1 MSNGPKKITELP
13 VANTYAN
20 TDLVLLVGNVSTNAT
35 TYSVT
40 PAVLFANVNATRINV
55 GNTVNVGANSI
66 INATAHFIT
75 SNSTVNAIMTATS
88 LTFSNTTAVPFTA
101 NVTGVYTTG
110 TVNAASHSVGTTFTA
125 NATLVNAAAVNVTGQ
140 VNTAT
145 FYAATSANVGSAV
158 IANAT
163 GIYTTGV
170 ANAVTL
176 SAGANFTAN
185 TTLANTAA
193 INVVG
198 QTNTATLYVTT
209 SANVGSAVVANAT
222 GVYTTGTVNATS
234 HTVGSNFIANSTATT
249 IAANTLTLG
258 TSTIASNGYSYL
270 PNGLKMNF
278 GRFVANTTSQ
288 VTFTSAFATAV
299 VAISV
304 TPANTVY
311 LAANVPYVFT
321 SNTTTANIYS
331 ASTTTSSNC
340 YYLAIG
346 Y

>member
-75 SNSTVNAIMTATS
+75 SNSTVNAVMTATS

-101 NVTGVYTTG
+101 NVTGV
-110 TVNAASHSVGTTFTA
+110 F
-125 NATLVNAAAVNVTGQ
+125 
-140 VNTAT
+140 
-145 FYAATSANVGSAV
+145 
-158 IANAT
+158 
-163 GIYTTGV
+163 
-170 ANAVTL
+170 
-176 SAGANFTAN
+176 
-185 TTLANTAA
+185 
-193 INVVG
+193 
-198 QTNTATLYVTT
+198 
-209 SANVGSAVVANAT
+209 
-222 GVYTTGTVNATS
+222 TTGTVNATS

-258 TSTIASNGYSYL
+258 TSTIAANGYSYL

-278 GRFVANTTSQ
+278 GVFVANTTSQ

-304 TPANTVY
+304 TPSNTVY

>member
-1 MSNGPKKITELP
+1 MTATSLTFSNTSAI
-13 VANTYAN
+13 
-20 TDLVLLVGNVSTNAT
+20 NAT
-35 TYSVT
+35 AHFITSNSTVNAIMT
-40 PAVLFANVNATRINV
+40 ATSLTFSNTTAVPFTANVTGV
-55 GNTVNVGANSI
+55 FTTGTVNAGANSI

-101 NVTGVYTTG
+101 NVTGV
-110 TVNAASHSVGTTFTA
+110 F
-125 NATLVNAAAVNVTGQ
+125 
-140 VNTAT
+140 
-145 FYAATSANVGSAV
+145 
-158 IANAT
+158 
-163 GIYTTGV
+163 
-170 ANAVTL
+170 
-176 SAGANFTAN
+176 
-185 TTLANTAA
+185 
-193 INVVG
+193 
-198 QTNTATLYVTT
+198 
-209 SANVGSAVVANAT
+209 
-222 GVYTTGTVNATS
+222 TTGTVNATS

-258 TSTIASNGYSYL
+258 TSTIAANGYSYL

-278 GRFVANTTSQ
+278 GVFVANTTSQ

-304 TPANTVY
+304 TPSNTVY

-340 YYLAIG
+340 YYVAIG

>member
-35 TYSVT
+35 TFSVT

-75 SNSTVNAIMTATS
+75 SNSTVNAVMTATS

-101 NVTGVYTTG
+101 NVTGV
-110 TVNAASHSVGTTFTA
+110 F
-125 NATLVNAAAVNVTGQ
+125 
-140 VNTAT
+140 
-145 FYAATSANVGSAV
+145 
-158 IANAT
+158 
-163 GIYTTGV
+163 
-170 ANAVTL
+170 
-176 SAGANFTAN
+176 
-185 TTLANTAA
+185 
-193 INVVG
+193 
-198 QTNTATLYVTT
+198 
-209 SANVGSAVVANAT
+209 
-222 GVYTTGTVNATS
+222 TTGTVNATS

-258 TSTIASNGYSYL
+258 TSTIAANGYSYL
-270 PNGLKMNF
+270 PNGLKINF
-278 GRFVANTTSQ
+278 GVFIANTTSQ
-288 VTFTSAFATAV
+288 VTFTSAFAAAV
-299 VAISV
+299 VSILV

-311 LAANVPYVFT
+311 IAANVPYVFT

-340 YYLAIG
+340 YYVAIG

>member
-110 TVNAASHSVGTTFTA
+110 TVNA
-125 NATLVNAAAVNVTGQ
+125 
-140 VNTAT
+140 
-145 FYAATSANVGSAV
+145 
-158 IANAT
+158 
-163 GIYTTGV
+163 
-170 ANAVTL
+170 
-176 SAGANFTAN
+176 
-185 TTLANTAA
+185 
-193 INVVG
+193 
-198 QTNTATLYVTT
+198 
-209 SANVGSAVVANAT
+209 
-222 GVYTTGTVNATS
+222 TS

-258 TSTIASNGYSYL
+258 TSTIAANGYSYL

-278 GRFVANTTSQ
+278 GVFVANTTSK

-311 LAANVPYVFT
+311 LAANLPYVFT

>member
-40 PAVLFANVNATRINV
+40 PAVLFANVNVTRINV

-88 LTFSNTTAVPFTA
+88 LTLTSNSTVNAIMTATSLTFSNTTAVPFTA
-101 NVTGVYTTG
+101 NV
-110 TVNAASHSVGTTFTA
+110 
-125 NATLVNAAAVNVTGQ
+125 
-140 VNTAT
+140 
-145 FYAATSANVGSAV
+145 
-158 IANAT
+158 
-163 GIYTTGV
+163 
-170 ANAVTL
+170 
-176 SAGANFTAN
+176 
-185 TTLANTAA
+185 
-193 INVVG
+193 
-198 QTNTATLYVTT
+198 
-209 SANVGSAVVANAT
+209 T

-258 TSTIASNGYSYL
+258 TSTIAANGYSYL

-278 GRFVANTTSQ
+278 GVFVANTTSQ

-304 TPANTVY
+304 TPSNTVY

>member
-110 TVNAASHSVGTTFTA
+110 TVNA
-125 NATLVNAAAVNVTGQ
+125 
-140 VNTAT
+140 
-145 FYAATSANVGSAV
+145 
-158 IANAT
+158 
-163 GIYTTGV
+163 
-170 ANAVTL
+170 
-176 SAGANFTAN
+176 
-185 TTLANTAA
+185 
-193 INVVG
+193 
-198 QTNTATLYVTT
+198 
-209 SANVGSAVVANAT
+209 
-222 GVYTTGTVNATS
+222 TS

-258 TSTIASNGYSYL
+258 TSTIAANGYSYL

-278 GRFVANTTSQ
+278 GVFVANTTSK

-340 YYLAIG
+340 YYVAIG

>member
-75 SNSTVNAIMTATS
+75 SNSTVNAVMTATS

-101 NVTGVYTTG
+101 NV
-110 TVNAASHSVGTTFTA
+110 
-125 NATLVNAAAVNVTGQ
+125 
-140 VNTAT
+140 
-145 FYAATSANVGSAV
+145 
-158 IANAT
+158 
-163 GIYTTGV
+163 
-170 ANAVTL
+170 
-176 SAGANFTAN
+176 
-185 TTLANTAA
+185 
-193 INVVG
+193 
-198 QTNTATLYVTT
+198 
-209 SANVGSAVVANAT
+209 T

-258 TSTIASNGYSYL
+258 TSTIAANGYSYL

-278 GRFVANTTSQ
+278 GVFVANTTSQ

-299 VAISV
+299 VSISV

>member
-40 PAVLFANVNATRINV
+40 PAVLFANVNVTRINV

-110 TVNAASHSVGTTFTA
+110 TVNA
-125 NATLVNAAAVNVTGQ
+125 
-140 VNTAT
+140 
-145 FYAATSANVGSAV
+145 
-158 IANAT
+158 
-163 GIYTTGV
+163 
-170 ANAVTL
+170 
-176 SAGANFTAN
+176 
-185 TTLANTAA
+185 
-193 INVVG
+193 
-198 QTNTATLYVTT
+198 
-209 SANVGSAVVANAT
+209 
-222 GVYTTGTVNATS
+222 TS

-258 TSTIASNGYSYL
+258 TSTIAANGYSYL

-278 GRFVANTTSQ
+278 GVFVANTTSQ

-304 TPANTVY
+304 TPSNTVY

-340 YYLAIG
+340 YYVAIG

>member
-35 TYSVT
+35 TFSVT

-110 TVNAASHSVGTTFTA
+110 TVNA
-125 NATLVNAAAVNVTGQ
+125 
-140 VNTAT
+140 
-145 FYAATSANVGSAV
+145 
-158 IANAT
+158 
-163 GIYTTGV
+163 
-170 ANAVTL
+170 
-176 SAGANFTAN
+176 
-185 TTLANTAA
+185 
-193 INVVG
+193 
-198 QTNTATLYVTT
+198 
-209 SANVGSAVVANAT
+209 
-222 GVYTTGTVNATS
+222 TS

-258 TSTIASNGYSYL
+258 TSTIAANGYSYL
-270 PNGLKMNF
+270 PNGLKINF
-278 GRFVANTTSQ
+278 GVFIANTTSQ
-288 VTFTSAFATAV
+288 VTFTSAFAAAV
-299 VAISV
+299 VSILV

-311 LAANVPYVFT
+311 IAANVPYVFT

-340 YYLAIG
+340 YYVAIG

>member
-35 TYSVT
+35 TFSVT
-40 PAVLFANVNATRINV
+40 PAVLFANVNVARINV

-101 NVTGVYTTG
+101 NSTGV
-110 TVNAASHSVGTTFTA
+110 F
-125 NATLVNAAAVNVTGQ
+125 
-140 VNTAT
+140 
-145 FYAATSANVGSAV
+145 
-158 IANAT
+158 
-163 GIYTTGV
+163 
-170 ANAVTL
+170 
-176 SAGANFTAN
+176 
-185 TTLANTAA
+185 
-193 INVVG
+193 
-198 QTNTATLYVTT
+198 
-209 SANVGSAVVANAT
+209 
-222 GVYTTGTVNATS
+222 TTGTVNATS

-258 TSTIASNGYSYL
+258 TSTIAANGYSYL
-270 PNGLKMNF
+270 PNGLKINF
-278 GRFVANTTSQ
+278 GVFVANTTSQ

-299 VAISV
+299 VSILV

-311 LAANVPYVFT
+311 IAANVPYVFT

-340 YYLAIG
+340 YYVAIG

>member
-110 TVNAASHSVGTTFTA
+110 TVNA
-125 NATLVNAAAVNVTGQ
+125 
-140 VNTAT
+140 
-145 FYAATSANVGSAV
+145 
-158 IANAT
+158 
-163 GIYTTGV
+163 
-170 ANAVTL
+170 
-176 SAGANFTAN
+176 
-185 TTLANTAA
+185 
-193 INVVG
+193 
-198 QTNTATLYVTT
+198 
-209 SANVGSAVVANAT
+209 
-222 GVYTTGTVNATS
+222 TS

-258 TSTIASNGYSYL
+258 TSTIAANGYSYL

-278 GRFVANTTSQ
+278 GRFIANTTSQ

>member
-110 TVNAASHSVGTTFTA
+110 TVNA
-125 NATLVNAAAVNVTGQ
+125 
-140 VNTAT
+140 
-145 FYAATSANVGSAV
+145 
-158 IANAT
+158 
-163 GIYTTGV
+163 
-170 ANAVTL
+170 
-176 SAGANFTAN
+176 
-185 TTLANTAA
+185 
-193 INVVG
+193 
-198 QTNTATLYVTT
+198 
-209 SANVGSAVVANAT
+209 
-222 GVYTTGTVNATS
+222 TS

-258 TSTIASNGYSYL
+258 TSTIAANGYSYL

-278 GRFVANTTSQ
+278 GVFVANTTSQ

-304 TPANTVY
+304 TPSNTVY
-311 LAANVPYVFT
+311 LAANAPYVFT

>member
-40 PAVLFANVNATRINV
+40 PAVLFANVNVTRINV

-75 SNSTVNAIMTATS
+75 SNSTVNAVMTATS

-101 NVTGVYTTG
+101 NVTGV
-110 TVNAASHSVGTTFTA
+110 F
-125 NATLVNAAAVNVTGQ
+125 
-140 VNTAT
+140 
-145 FYAATSANVGSAV
+145 
-158 IANAT
+158 
-163 GIYTTGV
+163 
-170 ANAVTL
+170 
-176 SAGANFTAN
+176 
-185 TTLANTAA
+185 
-193 INVVG
+193 
-198 QTNTATLYVTT
+198 
-209 SANVGSAVVANAT
+209 
-222 GVYTTGTVNATS
+222 TTGTVNATS

-258 TSTIASNGYSYL
+258 TSTIAANGYSYL

-278 GRFVANTTSQ
+278 GVFVANTTSQ

-304 TPANTVY
+304 TPSNTVY

-340 YYLAIG
+340 YYVAIG

>member
-101 NVTGVYTTG
+101 NVTGVFTTG
-110 TVNAASHSVGTTFTA
+110 TVNAGANSIINATAHFITSNSTVNAIMTATSLTFSNTTAVPFTA
-125 NATLVNAAAVNVTGQ
+125 NV
-140 VNTAT
+140 
-145 FYAATSANVGSAV
+145 
-158 IANAT
+158 
-163 GIYTTGV
+163 
-170 ANAVTL
+170 
-176 SAGANFTAN
+176 
-185 TTLANTAA
+185 
-193 INVVG
+193 
-198 QTNTATLYVTT
+198 
-209 SANVGSAVVANAT
+209 T

-258 TSTIASNGYSYL
+258 TSTIAANGYSYL
-270 PNGLKMNF
+270 PNGLKINF
-278 GRFVANTTSQ
+278 GVFVANTTSQ
-288 VTFTSAFATAV
+288 VTFTSAFAAAV
-299 VAISV
+299 VSILV

-311 LAANVPYVFT
+311 IAANVPYVFT

-340 YYLAIG
+340 YYVAIG

>member
-110 TVNAASHSVGTTFTA
+110 TVNA
-125 NATLVNAAAVNVTGQ
+125 
-140 VNTAT
+140 
-145 FYAATSANVGSAV
+145 
-158 IANAT
+158 
-163 GIYTTGV
+163 
-170 ANAVTL
+170 
-176 SAGANFTAN
+176 
-185 TTLANTAA
+185 
-193 INVVG
+193 
-198 QTNTATLYVTT
+198 
-209 SANVGSAVVANAT
+209 
-222 GVYTTGTVNATS
+222 TS

-258 TSTIASNGYSYL
+258 TSTIAANGYSYL

-278 GRFVANTTSQ
+278 GVFVANTTSK

>member
-40 PAVLFANVNATRINV
+40 PAVLFANVNVTRINV

-66 INATAHFIT
+66 INATAHFRTSNSTVNAVMTATSLTFSNTSAINATAHFIT

-110 TVNAASHSVGTTFTA
+110 TVNA
-125 NATLVNAAAVNVTGQ
+125 
-140 VNTAT
+140 
-145 FYAATSANVGSAV
+145 
-158 IANAT
+158 
-163 GIYTTGV
+163 
-170 ANAVTL
+170 
-176 SAGANFTAN
+176 
-185 TTLANTAA
+185 
-193 INVVG
+193 
-198 QTNTATLYVTT
+198 
-209 SANVGSAVVANAT
+209 
-222 GVYTTGTVNATS
+222 TS

-258 TSTIASNGYSYL
+258 TSTIAANGYSYL

-278 GRFVANTTSQ
+278 GVFVANTTSQ

-311 LAANVPYVFT
+311 IAANVPYVFT

-340 YYLAIG
+340 YYVAIG

>member
-1 MSNGPKKITELP
+1 MQRRIQLRP
-13 VANTYAN
+13 
-20 TDLVLLVGNVSTNAT
+20 
-35 TYSVT
+35 
-40 PAVLFANVNATRINV
+40 VLFANVNATRINV

-110 TVNAASHSVGTTFTA
+110 TVNA
-125 NATLVNAAAVNVTGQ
+125 
-140 VNTAT
+140 
-145 FYAATSANVGSAV
+145 
-158 IANAT
+158 
-163 GIYTTGV
+163 
-170 ANAVTL
+170 
-176 SAGANFTAN
+176 
-185 TTLANTAA
+185 
-193 INVVG
+193 
-198 QTNTATLYVTT
+198 
-209 SANVGSAVVANAT
+209 
-222 GVYTTGTVNATS
+222 TS

-258 TSTIASNGYSYL
+258 TSTIAANGYSYL

>member
-110 TVNAASHSVGTTFTA
+110 TVNA
-125 NATLVNAAAVNVTGQ
+125 
-140 VNTAT
+140 
-145 FYAATSANVGSAV
+145 
-158 IANAT
+158 
-163 GIYTTGV
+163 
-170 ANAVTL
+170 
-176 SAGANFTAN
+176 
-185 TTLANTAA
+185 
-193 INVVG
+193 
-198 QTNTATLYVTT
+198 
-209 SANVGSAVVANAT
+209 
-222 GVYTTGTVNATS
+222 TS

-258 TSTIASNGYSYL
+258 TSTIAANGYSYL

-278 GRFVANTTSQ
+278 GVFVANTTSQ

-311 LAANVPYVFT
+311 IAANVPYVFT

>member
-75 SNSTVNAIMTATS
+75 SNSTVNAVMTATS

-110 TVNAASHSVGTTFTA
+110 TVT
-125 NATLVNAAAVNVTGQ
+125 
-140 VNTAT
+140 
-145 FYAATSANVGSAV
+145 
-158 IANAT
+158 
-163 GIYTTGV
+163 
-170 ANAVTL
+170 
-176 SAGANFTAN
+176 
-185 TTLANTAA
+185 
-193 INVVG
+193 
-198 QTNTATLYVTT
+198 
-209 SANVGSAVVANAT
+209 
-222 GVYTTGTVNATS
+222 ATS

-258 TSTIASNGYSYL
+258 TSTIAANGYSYL

-278 GRFVANTTSQ
+278 GVFVANTTSQ

-304 TPANTVY
+304 TPSNTVY
-311 LAANVPYVFT
+311 LAANAPYVFT

>member
-40 PAVLFANVNATRINV
+40 PAVLFANVNVTRINV

-75 SNSTVNAIMTATS
+75 SNSTVNAVMTATS

-101 NVTGVYTTG
+101 NV
-110 TVNAASHSVGTTFTA
+110 
-125 NATLVNAAAVNVTGQ
+125 
-140 VNTAT
+140 
-145 FYAATSANVGSAV
+145 
-158 IANAT
+158 
-163 GIYTTGV
+163 
-170 ANAVTL
+170 
-176 SAGANFTAN
+176 
-185 TTLANTAA
+185 
-193 INVVG
+193 
-198 QTNTATLYVTT
+198 
-209 SANVGSAVVANAT
+209 T

-258 TSTIASNGYSYL
+258 TSTIAANGYSYL

-278 GRFVANTTSQ
+278 GVFVANTTSQ

-304 TPANTVY
+304 TPSNTVY

-340 YYLAIG
+340 YYVAIG

>member
-40 PAVLFANVNATRINV
+40 PAVLFANVNVTRINV

-88 LTFSNTTAVPFTA
+88 LTLTSNSTVNAIMTATSLTFSNTTAVPFTA
-101 NVTGVYTTG
+101 NV
-110 TVNAASHSVGTTFTA
+110 
-125 NATLVNAAAVNVTGQ
+125 
-140 VNTAT
+140 
-145 FYAATSANVGSAV
+145 
-158 IANAT
+158 
-163 GIYTTGV
+163 
-170 ANAVTL
+170 
-176 SAGANFTAN
+176 
-185 TTLANTAA
+185 
-193 INVVG
+193 
-198 QTNTATLYVTT
+198 
-209 SANVGSAVVANAT
+209 T

-258 TSTIASNGYSYL
+258 TSTIAANGYSYL

-278 GRFVANTTSQ
+278 GVFVANTTSQ

-304 TPANTVY
+304 TPSNTVY

-340 YYLAIG
+340 YYVAIG

>member
-40 PAVLFANVNATRINV
+40 PAVLFANVNVTRINV

-110 TVNAASHSVGTTFTA
+110 TVNA
-125 NATLVNAAAVNVTGQ
+125 
-140 VNTAT
+140 
-145 FYAATSANVGSAV
+145 
-158 IANAT
+158 
-163 GIYTTGV
+163 
-170 ANAVTL
+170 
-176 SAGANFTAN
+176 
-185 TTLANTAA
+185 
-193 INVVG
+193 
-198 QTNTATLYVTT
+198 
-209 SANVGSAVVANAT
+209 
-222 GVYTTGTVNATS
+222 TS

-258 TSTIASNGYSYL
+258 TSTIAANGYSYL

-278 GRFVANTTSQ
+278 GVFVANTTSQ

-311 LAANVPYVFT
+311 IAANVPYVFT

-340 YYLAIG
+340 YYVAIG

>member
-13 VANTYAN
+13 VASTYAN
-20 TDLVLLVGNVSTNAT
+20 TDLILLVGNVSSNAT

-55 GNTVNVGANSI
+55 SNAN
-66 INATAHFIT
+66 IT
-75 SNSTVNAIMTATS
+75 
-88 LTFSNTTAVPFTA
+88 TA
-101 NVTGVYTTG
+101 NV
-110 TVNAASHSVGTTFTA
+110 SS
-125 NATLVNAAAVNVTGQ
+125 
-140 VNTAT
+140 
-145 FYAATSANVGSAV
+145 
-158 IANAT
+158 
-163 GIYTTGV
+163 
-170 ANAVTL
+170 
-176 SAGANFTAN
+176 
-185 TTLANTAA
+185 
-193 INVVG
+193 
-198 QTNTATLYVTT
+198 
-209 SANVGSAVVANAT
+209 
-222 GVYTTGTVNATS
+222 
-234 HTVGSNFIANSTATT
+234 
-249 IAANTLTLG
+249 NTLTLG

-299 VAISV
+299 VSISV

-331 ASTTTSSNC
+331 ASTTTTSNC

>member
-40 PAVLFANVNATRINV
+40 PAVLFANVNVTRINV

-88 LTFSNTTAVPFTA
+88 LTLTSNSTVNAIMTATSLTFSNTTAVPFTA
-101 NVTGVYTTG
+101 NV
-110 TVNAASHSVGTTFTA
+110 
-125 NATLVNAAAVNVTGQ
+125 
-140 VNTAT
+140 
-145 FYAATSANVGSAV
+145 
-158 IANAT
+158 
-163 GIYTTGV
+163 
-170 ANAVTL
+170 
-176 SAGANFTAN
+176 
-185 TTLANTAA
+185 
-193 INVVG
+193 
-198 QTNTATLYVTT
+198 
-209 SANVGSAVVANAT
+209 T

-258 TSTIASNGYSYL
+258 TSTIAANGYSYL
-270 PNGLKMNF
+270 PNGLKINF
-278 GRFVANTTSQ
+278 GVFVANTTSQ
-288 VTFTSAFATAV
+288 VTFTSAFAAAV
-299 VAISV
+299 VSILV

-311 LAANVPYVFT
+311 IAANVPYVFT

>member
-40 PAVLFANVNATRINV
+40 PAVLFANVNVTRINV

-110 TVNAASHSVGTTFTA
+110 TVNA
-125 NATLVNAAAVNVTGQ
+125 
-140 VNTAT
+140 
-145 FYAATSANVGSAV
+145 
-158 IANAT
+158 
-163 GIYTTGV
+163 
-170 ANAVTL
+170 
-176 SAGANFTAN
+176 
-185 TTLANTAA
+185 
-193 INVVG
+193 
-198 QTNTATLYVTT
+198 
-209 SANVGSAVVANAT
+209 
-222 GVYTTGTVNATS
+222 TS

-258 TSTIASNGYSYL
+258 TSTIAANGYSYL

-278 GRFVANTTSQ
+278 GVFVANTTSQ

-299 VAISV
+299 VSILV

-311 LAANVPYVFT
+311 IAANVPYVFT

-340 YYLAIG
+340 YYVAIG

>member
-13 VANTYAN
+13 VASTYAN
-20 TDLVLLVGNVSTNAT
+20 TDLILLVGNVSSNAT

-55 GNTVNVGANSI
+55 FNAN
-66 INATAHFIT
+66 IT
-75 SNSTVNAIMTATS
+75 
-88 LTFSNTTAVPFTA
+88 TA
-101 NVTGVYTTG
+101 NV
-110 TVNAASHSVGTTFTA
+110 SS
-125 NATLVNAAAVNVTGQ
+125 
-140 VNTAT
+140 
-145 FYAATSANVGSAV
+145 
-158 IANAT
+158 
-163 GIYTTGV
+163 
-170 ANAVTL
+170 
-176 SAGANFTAN
+176 
-185 TTLANTAA
+185 
-193 INVVG
+193 
-198 QTNTATLYVTT
+198 
-209 SANVGSAVVANAT
+209 
-222 GVYTTGTVNATS
+222 
-234 HTVGSNFIANSTATT
+234 
-249 IAANTLTLG
+249 NTLTLG

-278 GRFVANTTSQ
+278 GVFVANTTSQ

-299 VAISV
+299 VSISV

>member
-40 PAVLFANVNATRINV
+40 PAVLFANVNVTRINV

-75 SNSTVNAIMTATS
+75 SNSTVNAVMTATS

-101 NVTGVYTTG
+101 NVTGV
-110 TVNAASHSVGTTFTA
+110 F
-125 NATLVNAAAVNVTGQ
+125 
-140 VNTAT
+140 
-145 FYAATSANVGSAV
+145 
-158 IANAT
+158 
-163 GIYTTGV
+163 
-170 ANAVTL
+170 
-176 SAGANFTAN
+176 
-185 TTLANTAA
+185 
-193 INVVG
+193 
-198 QTNTATLYVTT
+198 
-209 SANVGSAVVANAT
+209 
-222 GVYTTGTVNATS
+222 TTGTVNATS

-258 TSTIASNGYSYL
+258 TSTIAANGYSYL

-278 GRFVANTTSQ
+278 GVFVANTTSQ

-304 TPANTVY
+304 TPSNTVY

>member
-40 PAVLFANVNATRINV
+40 PAVLFANVNVTRINV

-75 SNSTVNAIMTATS
+75 SNSTVNAVMTATS

-101 NVTGVYTTG
+101 NV
-110 TVNAASHSVGTTFTA
+110 
-125 NATLVNAAAVNVTGQ
+125 
-140 VNTAT
+140 
-145 FYAATSANVGSAV
+145 
-158 IANAT
+158 
-163 GIYTTGV
+163 
-170 ANAVTL
+170 
-176 SAGANFTAN
+176 
-185 TTLANTAA
+185 
-193 INVVG
+193 
-198 QTNTATLYVTT
+198 
-209 SANVGSAVVANAT
+209 T

-258 TSTIASNGYSYL
+258 TSTIAANGYSYL

-278 GRFVANTTSQ
+278 GVFVANTTSQ

-311 LAANVPYVFT
+311 IAANVPYVFT

>member
-110 TVNAASHSVGTTFTA
+110 TVNA
-125 NATLVNAAAVNVTGQ
+125 
-140 VNTAT
+140 
-145 FYAATSANVGSAV
+145 
-158 IANAT
+158 
-163 GIYTTGV
+163 
-170 ANAVTL
+170 
-176 SAGANFTAN
+176 
-185 TTLANTAA
+185 
-193 INVVG
+193 
-198 QTNTATLYVTT
+198 
-209 SANVGSAVVANAT
+209 
-222 GVYTTGTVNATS
+222 TS

-258 TSTIASNGYSYL
+258 TSTIAANGYSYL

-278 GRFVANTTSQ
+278 GVFVANTTSQ

-311 LAANVPYVFT
+311 IAANVPYVFT

-340 YYLAIG
+340 YYVAIG

>member
-110 TVNAASHSVGTTFTA
+110 TVNA
-125 NATLVNAAAVNVTGQ
+125 
-140 VNTAT
+140 
-145 FYAATSANVGSAV
+145 
-158 IANAT
+158 
-163 GIYTTGV
+163 
-170 ANAVTL
+170 
-176 SAGANFTAN
+176 
-185 TTLANTAA
+185 
-193 INVVG
+193 
-198 QTNTATLYVTT
+198 
-209 SANVGSAVVANAT
+209 
-222 GVYTTGTVNATS
+222 TS

-258 TSTIASNGYSYL
+258 TSTIAANGYSYL

>member
-55 GNTVNVGANSI
+55 GNTVNVGANNI

-75 SNSTVNAIMTATS
+75 SNSTVNAVMTATS

-110 TVNAASHSVGTTFTA
+110 TVNA
-125 NATLVNAAAVNVTGQ
+125 
-140 VNTAT
+140 
-145 FYAATSANVGSAV
+145 TS
-158 IANAT
+158 
-163 GIYTTGV
+163 Y
-170 ANAVTL
+170 
-176 SAGANFTAN
+176 
-185 TTLANTAA
+185 
-193 INVVG
+193 
-198 QTNTATLYVTT
+198 
-209 SANVGSAVVANAT
+209 
-222 GVYTTGTVNATS
+222 
-234 HTVGSNFIANSTATT
+234 TVGSNFIANSTATT

-258 TSTIASNGYSYL
+258 TSTISNTLTATVATANTTGGFSCGNSTLAAGHRVTISGTLAGTGTITGYTSPTTYKVSAVTGTSPNVTGFTLTTEAGGALTTSAGTLTGLTYTTDTTNGYSYL
-270 PNGLKMNF
+270 PNGLKINF
-278 GRFVANTTSQ
+278 GRFIANTTSQ
-288 VTFTSAFATAV
+288 VTFTSPFATAV
-299 VAISV
+299 MSISV

>member
-35 TYSVT
+35 TFSVT

-101 NVTGVYTTG
+101 NSTGVFTTG
-110 TVNAASHSVGTTFTA
+110 TVNAGANSIINATAHFITSNSTVNAIMTATSLTFSNTTAVPFTA
-125 NATLVNAAAVNVTGQ
+125 NV
-140 VNTAT
+140 
-145 FYAATSANVGSAV
+145 
-158 IANAT
+158 
-163 GIYTTGV
+163 
-170 ANAVTL
+170 
-176 SAGANFTAN
+176 
-185 TTLANTAA
+185 
-193 INVVG
+193 
-198 QTNTATLYVTT
+198 
-209 SANVGSAVVANAT
+209 T

-258 TSTIASNGYSYL
+258 TSTIAANGYSYL
-270 PNGLKMNF
+270 PNGLKINF
-278 GRFVANTTSQ
+278 GVFVANTTSQ

-299 VAISV
+299 VSILV

-311 LAANVPYVFT
+311 IAANVPYVFT

-340 YYLAIG
+340 YYVAIG

>member
-35 TYSVT
+35 TFSVT

-101 NVTGVYTTG
+101 NVTGV
-110 TVNAASHSVGTTFTA
+110 F
-125 NATLVNAAAVNVTGQ
+125 
-140 VNTAT
+140 
-145 FYAATSANVGSAV
+145 
-158 IANAT
+158 
-163 GIYTTGV
+163 
-170 ANAVTL
+170 
-176 SAGANFTAN
+176 
-185 TTLANTAA
+185 
-193 INVVG
+193 
-198 QTNTATLYVTT
+198 
-209 SANVGSAVVANAT
+209 
-222 GVYTTGTVNATS
+222 TTGTVNATS

-258 TSTIASNGYSYL
+258 TSTIAANGYSYL

-278 GRFVANTTSQ
+278 GVFVANTTSQ

-299 VAISV
+299 VSILV

-340 YYLAIG
+340 YYVAIG

>member
-35 TYSVT
+35 TFSVT

-101 NVTGVYTTG
+101 NVTGI
-110 TVNAASHSVGTTFTA
+110 F
-125 NATLVNAAAVNVTGQ
+125 
-140 VNTAT
+140 
-145 FYAATSANVGSAV
+145 
-158 IANAT
+158 
-163 GIYTTGV
+163 
-170 ANAVTL
+170 
-176 SAGANFTAN
+176 
-185 TTLANTAA
+185 
-193 INVVG
+193 
-198 QTNTATLYVTT
+198 
-209 SANVGSAVVANAT
+209 
-222 GVYTTGTVNATS
+222 TTGTVNATS

-258 TSTIASNGYSYL
+258 TSTIAANGYSYL
-270 PNGLKMNF
+270 PNGLKINF
-278 GRFVANTTSQ
+278 GVFVANTTSQ

-299 VAISV
+299 VSILV

-311 LAANVPYVFT
+311 IAANVPYVFT

-340 YYLAIG
+340 YYVAIG

>member
-101 NVTGVYTTG
+101 NSTGVFTTG
-110 TVNAASHSVGTTFTA
+110 TVNAGANSIINATAHFITSNSTVNAIMTATSLTFSNTTAVPFTA
-125 NATLVNAAAVNVTGQ
+125 NV
-140 VNTAT
+140 
-145 FYAATSANVGSAV
+145 
-158 IANAT
+158 
-163 GIYTTGV
+163 
-170 ANAVTL
+170 
-176 SAGANFTAN
+176 
-185 TTLANTAA
+185 
-193 INVVG
+193 
-198 QTNTATLYVTT
+198 
-209 SANVGSAVVANAT
+209 T

-258 TSTIASNGYSYL
+258 TSTIAANGYSYL
-270 PNGLKMNF
+270 PNGLKINF
-278 GRFVANTTSQ
+278 GVFVANTTSQ

-299 VAISV
+299 VSILV

-311 LAANVPYVFT
+311 IAANVPYVFT

-340 YYLAIG
+340 YYVAIG